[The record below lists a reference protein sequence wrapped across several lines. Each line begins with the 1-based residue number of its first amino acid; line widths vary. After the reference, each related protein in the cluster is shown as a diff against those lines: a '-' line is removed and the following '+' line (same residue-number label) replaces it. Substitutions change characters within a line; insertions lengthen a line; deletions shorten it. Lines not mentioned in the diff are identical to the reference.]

1 MNLRPKIVA
10 ALLFALVLSGCAM
23 TLPGSDL
30 TVTSYQRS
38 GEPWLS
44 ASFYLIEHPFTE
56 DGVAR
61 AQAKADQLCSSDE
74 RVGVQSERGCTLE
87 RCTTQFICMK
97 PEDAKT
103 AGRQTPPASR

>member
-10 ALLFALVLSGCAM
+10 ALLFALALSGCAM

-61 AQAKADQLCSSDE
+61 AQAKADQLCSGDQ
-74 RVGVQSERGCTLE
+74 RVAARSERGCSFE

-97 PEDAKT
+97 PEDANS